1 MQILFNVSS
10 PKRIWDVYD
19 VRGKKHKVTTLMFLE
34 TIVIGA
40 VSLVIG
46 LTVGIG
52 FSQGVGKLLMKQLD
66 FTIDGYQAFYLPS
79 MLVTFMFF
87 LVIFVLSAIMNSVKL
102 SRTSVL
108 QLVHADASAER
119 TISNGKWTW
128 VISFLL
134 FFY

>member
-1 MQILFNVSS
+1 
-10 PKRIWDVYD
+10 
-19 VRGKKHKVTTLMFLE
+19 MFLE